1 MDISEAI
8 ARLIEGFDLNASD
21 MKSVMRQIM
30 SGGACDAQIGGFLVA
45 LSIKGET
52 ITEISAAVEVLRE
65 LVSKVPIDGNNLIDI
80 VGTGGDGA
88 NLFNVSTAASF
99 VVAAAGGRV
108 AKHGNRSVSSKSG
121 SADVLKAAGVK
132 IDLTPSEVAECIDEV
147 GIGFMFA
154 PTHHSAMQNAA
165 GPRRALGIRTI
176 FNVLGPMVNPASVS
190 RQLIGVYSR
199 ELCAPV
205 AEVMGNLG
213 AKHIMVVH
221 SEDGLDEIS
230 VAASTHVAEF
240 NSGVLRQYEIS
251 PTNFFPEDSSLSG
264 LVVHDAFQSLQIIK
278 DAFGASEGQHVQPA
292 VNMISLNAGAALY
305 VGGLAENIKHGFLEA
320 QNVIN
325 NGLALEKLTELINY
339 TQGQH
344 TI

>member
-45 LSIKGET
+45 LSMKGET
-52 ITEISAAVEVLRE
+52 ITEISAAVEVLSE

-154 PTHHSAMQNAA
+154 PLHHSAMQNAA

-230 VAASTHVAEF
+230 IAASTHVAEF

-264 LVVHDAFQSLQIIK
+264 LVVDDAFQSLQIIK

>member
-8 ARLIEGFDLNASD
+8 ARLIKGFDLNASD

-65 LVSKVPIDGNNLIDI
+65 LVSKVPIDGKNLIDI

-132 IDLTPSEVAECIDEV
+132 IDLTPSEVAGCIDEV

-154 PTHHSAMQNAA
+154 PLHHSAMQNAA

-205 AEVMGNLG
+205 AQVMGDLG

-240 NSGVLRQYEIS
+240 NSGVLSQYEIS
-251 PTNFFPEDSSLSG
+251 PKNFFTEDSSLSG
-264 LVVHDAFQSLQIIK
+264 LVVDDAFQSLQIIK

-320 QNVIN
+320 QNIIS
-325 NGLALEKLTELINY
+325 NGLALEKLTELIEY

>member
-154 PTHHSAMQNAA
+154 PLHHSAMQNAA

-230 VAASTHVAEF
+230 AAASTHVAEF
-240 NSGVLRQYEIS
+240 NSGVLSQYEIS
-251 PTNFFPEDSSLSG
+251 PTNFFPHDSSLSG
-264 LVVHDAFQSLQIIK
+264 LVVDDAFQSLQIIK
-278 DAFGASEGQHVQPA
+278 DAFGASEGQHLQPA
-292 VNMISLNAGAALY
+292 VNMISINAGAALY
-305 VGGLAENIKHGFLEA
+305 VAGLAENIKHGFLEA
-320 QNVIN
+320 QNIIS
-325 NGLALEKLTELINY
+325 NGLALEKLIELIKY
-339 TQGQH
+339 TQGRH

>member
-45 LSIKGET
+45 LSMKGET
-52 ITEISAAVEVLRE
+52 ITEISAAVEVLSE

-154 PTHHSAMQNAA
+154 PLHHSAMQNAA

-230 VAASTHVAEF
+230 IAASTHVAEF

-264 LVVHDAFQSLQIIK
+264 LVVDDAFQSLQIIK

-325 NGLALEKLTELINY
+325 NGLALEKLTELINH